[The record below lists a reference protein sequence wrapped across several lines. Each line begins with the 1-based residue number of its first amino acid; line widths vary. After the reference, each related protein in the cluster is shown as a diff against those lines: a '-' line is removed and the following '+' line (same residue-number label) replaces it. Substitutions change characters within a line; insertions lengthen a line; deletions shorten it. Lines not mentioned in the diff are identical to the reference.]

1 MNCNRTLCRLSAG
14 LLSHL
19 MVVILSNLSM
29 RPLCAMHLSNACWQI
44 QVHSDPLQPSIDLPL
59 FCRETRGR
67 TALNM
72 SSYCVIDSRLYG
84 SVLLSQRTSSRAD
97 PVFRSPFIVLSLL
110 LHIPVS
116 HFRKKLMELMSGWG
130 ERNEDR
136 SSFQFFEAWR
146 GSIASR
152 KTSAK
157 GVI

>member
-29 RPLCAMHLSNACWQI
+29 RPLCAMHLSNVCWQI

-84 SVLLSQRTSSRAD
+84 SVLLSQRTSSRGR
-97 PVFRSPFIVLSLL
+97 PSFSVTFHRIVFATPHSGIALSKEIDGAYVGLG
-110 LHIPVS
+110 
-116 HFRKKLMELMSGWG
+116 REK
-130 ERNEDR
+130 
-136 SSFQFFEAWR
+136 
-146 GSIASR
+146 
-152 KTSAK
+152 
-157 GVI
+157 